1 MVLVSKKIE
10 ISKGRFLMTT
20 QLKAIIE
27 DGFNFDTK
35 ESDSVDLAL
44 ISLRTALYSYFS
56 TYQTF
61 QHRLHIFL
69 RPNSQ
74 EDVDFNHSNDYCE
87 RCADCIVHF
96 QHFAELVC
104 KSFLRRDHP
113 LLSDIA
119 SGNANIVHKLLHGK
133 SLSTDEQAGV
143 QSIEFSVALDRLSK
157 LIKSKQLRDFSDA
170 EFILKYKEALE
181 QLNKLRNRVWHRG
194 LYILRYQALD
204 KFIGQFILPF
214 VKEVLSHPHYANSR
228 HVALYAQ
235 PSCKIDPI
243 DEIIKHF
250 ISEPYS
256 VKKVAFL
263 KELGRAAYDN
273 PLALRGKP
281 SASMKSFLPS
291 FFEPDRRRAE
301 KIATTLAQAG
311 DEIDTCPVCGIRSL
325 IILEDMESYTEE
337 DGETEHVYTYTH
349 TADCANCGFQ
359 INAQDTLNASGYGFS
374 EIRDYWR

>member
-1 MVLVSKKIE
+1 
-10 ISKGRFLMTT
+10 MTT
-20 QLKAIIE
+20 QLKTIIN

-35 ESDSVDLAL
+35 GSESVDLAL
-44 ISLRTALYSYFS
+44 ISLRTALYAYFS

-61 QHRLHIFL
+61 HRRLHIFSGSS
-69 RPNSQ
+69 SQ
-74 EDVDFNHSNDYCE
+74 EELDFNHSNDYCE
-87 RCADCIVHF
+87 RCMDCIVHF

-119 SGNANIVHKLLHGK
+119 SGNPNIVHKLLHGDR
-133 SLSTDEQAGV
+133 LSTEEEAGV
-143 QSIEFSVALDRLSK
+143 QSVEFSVALERLAK
-157 LIKSKQLRDFSDA
+157 LIKSEQLRDFADA
-170 EFILKYKEALE
+170 AFIVNYKETLE

-194 LYILRYQALD
+194 LYVLRYQALD
-204 KFIGQFILPF
+204 KFVGQHILPF
-214 VKEVLSHPHYANSR
+214 VKEVLSHPNYVSSR
-228 HVALYAQ
+228 HVALYG
-235 PSCKIDPI
+235 PLSCSIDPI
-243 DEIIKHF
+243 DEIIRHF
-250 ISEPYS
+250 VNEPYNI
-256 VKKVAFL
+256 KKVAFL

-281 SASMKSFLPS
+281 SDAMKSFLPS

-301 KIATTLAQAG
+301 KIAKTLAQGG

-337 DGETEHVYTYTH
+337 DGETEQVYTYTH

-359 INAQDTLNASGYGFS
+359 INAQDTLNASDYGFPG
-374 EIRDYWR
+374 IRDYWR